1 MAGGCPGHASLCHF
15 TSQAGEGKPIQHPG
29 ELWAEMDEG
38 LCPSSCSLTLK
49 CSLMRQLESDPLMGQ
64 IKDYLAKHLGINWY
78 QSKDS
83 PAESP
88 GAEATVRDCCP
99 WTSAAPMVAPGLGT
113 SAQGGLRGPCD
124 PHGGSPSVTAPTGPS
139 QPFLQELLM
148 LQMGT
153 WIFAPSSAWRRLGWS
168 WPPVPLPHIHVCLTN
183 EHTQPA
189 PGLFQKQLPH
199 VEAIEHVISQPDT
212 ESLPPPEGEELC
224 RSQPGFSRKGFILS
238 PRTWCP
244 SRTLPRRWDCQGTMQ
259 EARCTLQRRK
269 AFKTSDLSGF

>member
-88 GAEATVRDCCP
+88 GAEATVCDCCP

-124 PHGGSPSVTAPTGPS
+124 PHGGIPQCHCTHRP
-139 QPFLQELLM
+139 L
-148 LQMGT
+148 
-153 WIFAPSSAWRRLGWS
+153 SAISAGIIDAANGHLD
-168 WPPVPLPHIHVCLTN
+168 ICTQQCLEEAGLVLATRA
-183 EHTQPA
+183 PA
-189 PGLFQKQLPH
+189 PHPC
-199 VEAIEHVISQPDT
+199 VPDKPANST
-212 ESLPPPEGEELC
+212 STRSLP
-224 RSQPGFSRKGFILS
+224 
-238 PRTWCP
+238 
-244 SRTLPRRWDCQGTMQ
+244 
-259 EARCTLQRRK
+259 
-269 AFKTSDLSGF
+269 KTITSC